1 MTAAITMPSSA
12 AVRVGRLIR
21 VLSSPQPGEIVAAA
35 RALDRMLRAAGLDI
49 HHLAFVAEQGLQ
61 RLPAS
66 SDSGRP
72 HGASKNGSPDSH
84 ASIAEMIG
92 FCARAT
98 YLLSEREIAFI
109 QDLDRLLFSL
119 RDALDL
125 SERQQIWLRSIFHR
139 LRRGTS

>member
-1 MTAAITMPSSA
+1 MTAAVTMPSSA
-12 AVRVGRLIR
+12 AVRVGQLIR

-35 RALDRMLRAAGLDI
+35 RALDRMLRAAGLDL

-72 HGASKNGSPDSH
+72 HGAADND
-84 ASIAEMIG
+84 ASVAEMIG
-92 FCARAT
+92 LCIRST
-98 YLLSEREIAFI
+98 YLLSEREIEFI
-109 QDLDRLLFSL
+109 QDLDRLLFSF